1 MSKYKNGVVVVVSHG
16 PLAAS
21 IVRSAEMLIG
31 KISN

>member
-1 MSKYKNGVVVVVSHG
+1 MSKYKNGVVVVSHG